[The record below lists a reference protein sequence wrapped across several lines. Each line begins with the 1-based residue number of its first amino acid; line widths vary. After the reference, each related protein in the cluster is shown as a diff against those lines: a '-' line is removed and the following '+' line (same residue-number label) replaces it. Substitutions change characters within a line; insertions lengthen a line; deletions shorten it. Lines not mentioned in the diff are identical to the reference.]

1 MTGISN
7 VFSVN
12 SSIGIVMVTLVG
24 SYVASLIFC
33 SCTVRVI
40 VFVPFFISVKTVF
53 AWFSVSSTMSLAY
66 TLTVDG
72 EIRMLPDTW
81 KPGFVWIVP
90 SNTTGISF
98 FIRLLYAASIDWGS
112 KPTSV
117 VLAGNCVYIA
127 LWIVFLGIY
136 DDPLFSS

>member
-1 MTGISN
+1 MRRKSCTDDPGISN

-33 SCTVRVI
+33 SCTIACNR
-40 VFVPFFISVKTVF
+40 FRPFLYFGEDGF

-112 KPTSV
+112 KPTSEV
-117 VLAGNCVYIA
+117 VASNCFCMS
-127 LWIVFLGIY
+127 LWIVFGNR
-136 DDPLFSS
+136 

>member
-1 MTGISN
+1 MRRKACTDDRYLQCLFCKLFNRDRYGNACRIIRR
-7 VFSVN
+7 F
-12 SSIGIVMVTLVG
+12 TDL
-24 SYVASLIFC
+24 C

-72 EIRMLPDTW
+72 EIRILPDTW

-112 KPTSV
+112 KPTSEV
-117 VLAGNCVYIA
+117 VASNCFCMS
-127 LWIVFLGIY
+127 LWIVFW
-136 DDPLFSS
+136 